1 MKEETTEKNGIY
13 KANIQTSKTVR
24 MSKHQAM
31 GFQREGDHLYYV
43 SDRYETSKVSIVTE
57 CNRGHL
63 FGKEL

>member
-31 GFQREGDHLYYV
+31 GFQREGDHLY
-43 SDRYETSKVSIVTE
+43 
-57 CNRGHL
+57 
-63 FGKEL
+63 